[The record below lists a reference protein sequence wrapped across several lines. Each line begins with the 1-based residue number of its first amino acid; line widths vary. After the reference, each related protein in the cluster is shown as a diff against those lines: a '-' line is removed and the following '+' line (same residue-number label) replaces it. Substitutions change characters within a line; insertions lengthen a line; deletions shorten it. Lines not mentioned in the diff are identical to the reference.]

1 MLLFFYLET
10 TPLLLPLAFYFLSL
24 EFIVFYGK
32 PITKVIFTCLLLGTL
47 RRDDDDGSEKV
58 GKTNDRICALSSLI
72 ASIWTR
78 SICQKQATFPGFE
91 FLRTLFRFEKRKEN
105 SSSYVHVL
113 RKTADWEVSRRSRAV
128 HVKEMY

>member
-1 MLLFFYLET
+1 MLSFFYLET

-91 FLRTLFRFEKRKEN
+91 FTVILKDFIQVRKEEGKF
-105 SSSYVHVL
+105 VV
-113 RKTADWEVSRRSRAV
+113 VCSRPP
-128 HVKEMY
+128 